1 MGVIQKKNPK
11 HNHKSYFFVT
21 RRGSGGEGFLK
32 ALLEDVHDVHSWWR
46 SQPHS
51 IAVHVLQEHLRPPP
65 GLLFTG
71 VLYILGQSYFMHV
84 QFFSAGNRH

>member
-21 RRGSGGEGFLK
+21 RRGSGGEGFHK
-32 ALLEDVHDVHSWWR
+32 A
-46 SQPHS
+46 
-51 IAVHVLQEHLRPPP
+51 LRPPP